1 MVLVYL
7 WDWSPPGGQILLR
20 IMNHDHYFLESYE
33 LNTFKIS
40 KCLKNAS
47 CTILTR
53 MRNAGL
59 TGIPGISSGA
69 RSKSN
74 MPSLTECA
82 SEFQSNPLLDTL

>member
-1 MVLVYL
+1 M
-7 WDWSPPGGQILLR
+7 R
-20 IMNHDHYFLESYE
+20 IMNHDHYFLESYD

-47 CTILTR
+47 YTILTR
-53 MRNAGL
+53 MRNVGL

-82 SEFQSNPLLDTL
+82 WEFQSNALLDTL